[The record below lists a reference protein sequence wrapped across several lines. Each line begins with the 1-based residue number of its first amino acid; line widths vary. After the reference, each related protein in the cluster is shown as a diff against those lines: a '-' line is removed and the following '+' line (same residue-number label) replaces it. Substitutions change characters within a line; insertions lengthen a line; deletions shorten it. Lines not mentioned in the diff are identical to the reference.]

1 MEKRLRFKV
10 IACDVLVR
18 ELSLIAS
25 QTPHYLDIRYLPQG
39 LHNTPDLLREEVM
52 TAIRETEEGGF
63 PYDHMATG
71 EGYDAILLLYGLC
84 SNGLAG
90 VRSLGTPLVIPRAH
104 DCITLM
110 LGSKETYR
118 KLFEQHPGTYW
129 FSPGWIE
136 RGWQPSEEK
145 YRFLMTSY
153 AAHYGE
159 ENAEYLMD
167 MEQNWIKEYKQALY
181 IAWPEFDG
189 LAWGR
194 EETRR
199 AAEFLHWAYREVPG
213 DKGLLSRILGGVFR
227 DDEVLVV
234 HKDERIL
241 PSYDANVLTKG

>member
-1 MEKRLRFKV
+1 M
-10 IACDVLVR
+10 
-18 ELSLIAS
+18 
-25 QTPHYLDIRYLPQG
+25 
-39 LHNTPDLLREEVM
+39 
-52 TAIRETEEGGF
+52 
-63 PYDHMATG
+63 
-71 EGYDAILLLYGLC
+71 
-84 SNGLAG
+84 
-90 VRSLGTPLVIPRAH
+90 IPRAH

-181 IAWPEFDG
+181 IAWPEFTG
-189 LAWGR
+189 WRG
-194 EETRR
+194 
-199 AAEFLHWAYREVPG
+199 AARKHGVPRNSCIG
-213 DKGLLSRILGGVFR
+213 HIARCRGQGTVVPDSWGVFR